1 MHPRLSALA
10 ALRLTDPEQ
19 KVAATRATVALA
31 ATDSIATAPI
41 RTEGDDLG
49 VPGRPE
55 RPLRVA
61 ATAVQKRSP
70 FTPEGR
76 AALIHSIC
84 HIEFNAINLALD
96 AVWRYDGMPEAYYR
110 DWLRVADEEAL
121 HFTLLHAHLQD
132 MGYRYGDFPGHDG
145 LWNMCEKTKDDVLA
159 RMALVP
165 RTLEARGLDATPL
178 IQAKLKRVN
187 TPDALRAVEILDVI
201 LRDEVGHVAIGNH
214 WYRWLCDR
222 AGIDPEAAYPGLV
235 ARYDAPRHKP
245 PFNLEAILRAP
256 TGQDGFGLVNFRQP
270 NDADQIAY
278 LDVWLRDLPPNRYYS
293 VKYATDANVDGDC
306 TSTDWVDLPRPHRPN
321 PIHTDD
327 RGTGRGSL
335 FLDLSAFPVGSTF
348 DIHFEVVDAFGGT
361 IMLTSDCYQFTVT
374 Q

>member
-19 KVAATRATVALA
+19 KVAATRAISLHG
-31 ATDSIATAPI
+31 ATDSIATDPI
-41 RTEGDDLG
+41 RTPGDDTG
-49 VPGRPE
+49 VPGRPD
-55 RPLRVA
+55 RPVRVA

-121 HFTLLHAHLQD
+121 HFTLLHTHLQG

-145 LWNMCEKTKDDVLA
+145 LWNMCEKTKDDVLG

-165 RTLEARGLDATPL
+165 RPL

-187 TPDALRAVEILDVI
+187 TPDALGAVEILDII

-214 WYRWLCDR
+214 WYRWLCER
-222 AGIDPEAAYPGLV
+222 AGIDPEATYPALV

-245 PFNLEAILRAP
+245 PFNLEARSRAGFSPEELRA
-256 TGQDGFGLVNFRQP
+256 L
-270 NDADQIAY
+270 
-278 LDVWLRDLPPNRYYS
+278 
-293 VKYATDANVDGDC
+293 TD
-306 TSTDWVDLPRPHRPN
+306 SRP
-321 PIHTDD
+321 
-327 RGTGRGSL
+327 
-335 FLDLSAFPVGSTF
+335 
-348 DIHFEVVDAFGGT
+348 E
-361 IMLTSDCYQFTVT
+361 
-374 Q
+374 

>member
-10 ALRLTDPEQ
+10 ALRLTDPDE
-19 KVAATRATVALA
+19 KVAATHAAAALG
-31 ATDSIATAPI
+31 ATDSIATDAI
-41 RTEGDDLG
+41 RTPGDDTG
-49 VPGRPE
+49 VPGRPDK
-55 RPLRVA
+55 PLRVA

-96 AVWRYDGMPEAYYR
+96 AVWRYDGMPESYYR

-121 HFTLLHAHLQD
+121 HFTLLHAHLQG

-145 LWNMCEKTKDDVLA
+145 LWHMCEKTKDDVLA

-187 TPDALRAVEILDVI
+187 TPDALRAVEILDII

-214 WYRWLCDR
+214 WYRWLCDG
-222 AGIDPEAAYPGLV
+222 AGIDAEATYPALV

-245 PFNLEAILRAP
+245 PFNFEARGRAGFSAEELRQLAA
-256 TGQDGFGLVNFRQP
+256 TQNS
-270 NDADQIAY
+270 
-278 LDVWLRDLPPNRYYS
+278 RD
-293 VKYATDANVDGDC
+293 
-306 TSTDWVDLPRPHRPN
+306 
-321 PIHTDD
+321 
-327 RGTGRGSL
+327 
-335 FLDLSAFPVGSTF
+335 
-348 DIHFEVVDAFGGT
+348 
-361 IMLTSDCYQFTVT
+361 
-374 Q
+374 

>member
-10 ALRLTDPEQ
+10 ALRLTDPDE
-19 KVAATRATVALA
+19 KVAATRAIGAISMDG
-31 ATDSIATAPI
+31 ATESIAAAPI
-41 RTEGDDLG
+41 RTAGDDLG

-70 FTPEGR
+70 FTTEGR

-132 MGYRYGDFPGHDG
+132 MGWRYGDFPGHDG

-178 IQAKLKRVN
+178 IQGKLKRVN
-187 TPDALRAVEILDVI
+187 TPDALRAVEILDII

-214 WYRWLCDR
+214 WYRWLCER
-222 AGIDPEAAYPGLV
+222 EGIDPEATYPALV
-235 ARYDAPRHKP
+235 ARYEAPRLKP
-245 PFNLEAILRAP
+245 PFNLEARGRA
-256 TGQDGFGLVNFRQP
+256 GFSSEELHQLSSAQDK
-270 NDADQIAY
+270 A
-278 LDVWLRDLPPNRYYS
+278 
-293 VKYATDANVDGDC
+293 
-306 TSTDWVDLPRPHRPN
+306 
-321 PIHTDD
+321 
-327 RGTGRGSL
+327 
-335 FLDLSAFPVGSTF
+335 
-348 DIHFEVVDAFGGT
+348 
-361 IMLTSDCYQFTVT
+361 
-374 Q
+374 